1 VRIPD
6 LIDALGRPEAY
17 PHPVERVDIRQ
28 THISVVALAGAY
40 AYKVKKPVDL
50 GFLDF
55 TTLRKRLHFCREEVR
70 LNRRLAPEVYLD
82 VVPLVE
88 SGGHVVV
95 AGDGPAVE
103 YAVKMRRLPNE
114 ATLLRD
120 LERGE
125 LDANT
130 LAALGHRIAVFHRA
144 AESGPE
150 VDACGRW
157 SVVAGN
163 ARENLDQ
170 SRTHVGTCLSAAVF
184 ERLECALE
192 ERLKRHRSTI
202 ERRADAHVPRDTHG
216 DLHLDH
222 VYRFPHGSPPGDFV
236 VMDCIEFNE
245 RFRYADPV
253 ADMAFLVMD
262 LLSRGRWDL
271 AEPFIDEYFRATEDA
286 EGRRLLAFYVAY
298 RAAVRGKVGGMTA
311 AEVEVPPPQR
321 EEAVR
326 RARGHWLLALS
337 ELEGPRTRPGVVLV
351 GGLPGTGKTTLAEEL
366 ARVAGF
372 RVISTDR
379 VRKEL
384 AGFDPQT
391 GAAAAFGEGIY
402 TAEWNDR
409 TYAACLDKAERLVF
423 EGERV
428 IIDASFKEEKRRS
441 DFRDAAVEWGVRSLF
456 LVCQADAQVVRRR
469 LAARRGG
476 ASDADWAI
484 HRAVAEAW
492 ESGVPHDARW
502 EQLVPTGGSREAA
515 VAAALGH
522 LRLVGLAE
530 P

>member
-1 VRIPD
+1 
-6 LIDALGRPEAY
+6 
-17 PHPVERVDIRQ
+17 
-28 THISVVALAGAY
+28 
-40 AYKVKKPVDL
+40 
-50 GFLDF
+50 
-55 TTLRKRLHFCREEVR
+55 
-70 LNRRLAPEVYLD
+70 
-82 VVPLVE
+82 
-88 SGGHVVV
+88 
-95 AGDGPAVE
+95 
-103 YAVKMRRLPNE
+103 
-114 ATLLRD
+114 
-120 LERGE
+120 
-125 LDANT
+125 
-130 LAALGHRIAVFHRA
+130 
-144 AESGPE
+144 
-150 VDACGRW
+150 
-157 SVVAGN
+157 
-163 ARENLDQ
+163 
-170 SRTHVGTCLSAAVF
+170 
-184 ERLECALE
+184 
-192 ERLKRHRSTI
+192 
-202 ERRADAHVPRDTHG
+202 
-216 DLHLDH
+216 
-222 VYRFPHGSPPGDFV
+222 
-236 VMDCIEFNE
+236 
-245 RFRYADPV
+245 
-253 ADMAFLVMD
+253 
-262 LLSRGRWDL
+262 
-271 AEPFIDEYFRATEDA
+271 
-286 EGRRLLAFYVAY
+286 
-298 RAAVRGKVGGMTA
+298 
-311 AEVEVPPPQR
+311 
-321 EEAVR
+321 
-326 RARGHWLLALS
+326 
-337 ELEGPRTRPGVVLV
+337 VVLV